1 MRDME
6 GKICDIRSTYCITYC
21 EKVMFAHRNH
31 NSEEKYIVLSNF
43 IKT

>member
-6 GKICDIRSTYCITYC
+6 GKICDMS

-31 NSEEKYIVLSNF
+31 NSEEKISCLA
-43 IKT
+43 ILLK

>member
-6 GKICDIRSTYCITYC
+6 GKICDIKR
-21 EKVMFAHRNH
+21 KVMFAHRNH

-43 IKT
+43 IKIRA